1 MSLVRELDF
10 SRVMLKDINKYL
22 KIKKLKIL
30 QNFFR

>member
-22 KIKKLKIL
+22 KIKKVKNIIEFL
-30 QNFFR
+30 